1 MLDRI
6 IAAVRQRIP
15 DVAALIDDFRTT
27 ALEARPVRSLTAAV
41 TTPGTAVI
49 AEIKRRS
56 PSRGSLAPD
65 LDPSVLA
72 TAYEA
77 GGAAAISVLTEPEFF
92 AGSTADLQAAAAS
105 VTIPVL
111 RKDFVLHPAQVW
123 ESRAIGA
130 DAVLLIVA
138 VLDDEALSQL
148 IATAGEAGI
157 EALVEIHD
165 EAEATRALA
174 AGARV
179 IGVNARKLATF
190 EVDLKVAERLAS
202 RLDGFE
208 ARVAE
213 SGING
218 PADVARMTA
227 AGYDAVLVG
236 EMLVRHA
243 DPEAA
248 VALLTGQLVTD
259 GEPERAGPS

>member
-1 MLDRI
+1 
-6 IAAVRQRIP
+6 
-15 DVAALIDDFRTT
+15 
-27 ALEARPVRSLTAAV
+27 
-41 TTPGTAVI
+41 
-49 AEIKRRS
+49 
-56 PSRGSLAPD
+56 
-65 LDPSVLA
+65 
-72 TAYEA
+72 
-77 GGAAAISVLTEPEFF
+77 
-92 AGSTADLQAAAAS
+92 
-105 VTIPVL
+105 
-111 RKDFVLHPAQVW
+111 
-123 ESRAIGA
+123 
-130 DAVLLIVA
+130 LIVA

-243 DPEAA
+243 DPQAA

>member
-1 MLDRI
+1 M
-6 IAAVRQRIP
+6 
-15 DVAALIDDFRTT
+15 
-27 ALEARPVRSLTAAV
+27 RSLTAAV
-41 TTPGTAVI
+41 TAARDRGDR

-56 PSRGSLAPD
+56 PSRGPLAPD
-65 LDPSVLA
+65 LDPAVLA

-138 VLDDEALSQL
+138 VLDDETLSHL

-157 EALVEIHD
+157 ETLVEIHD

-190 EVDLKVAERLAS
+190 EVDLKVAERLAES
-202 RLDGFE
+202 AGRVRGPGRGERDQRAGRRGKDDGGRLRRCAGRRDAG
-208 ARVAE
+208 APCRPGG
-213 SGING
+213 SGG
-218 PADVARMTA
+218 PAHRPAR
-227 AGYDAVLVG
+227 G
-236 EMLVRHA
+236 R
-243 DPEAA
+243 
-248 VALLTGQLVTD
+248 
-259 GEPERAGPS
+259 R